1 MWLIPYEDV
10 KGLKTIGI
18 AQKSK
23 YNKYEIT
30 TEMLIS
36 KLNYYFDLCNK
47 FNFKILDTPTS
58 KSQQQEQK
66 YRKIRESK
74 IDFISFKN
82 NNMEGLVYDFMIGD
96 KKVQEK
102 VGTVSHNNYNSYSFS
117 LTKYSCRIDGK
128 CKNKCYEEGDN
139 DIYWLNCKNGKFY
152 VIPEDVLI
160 SNEFIGKNCNKE
172 KLYVSLTNKNTK
184 WCNEY
189 LFDYNNVDKER
200 LLKILNL

>member
-1 MWLIPYEDV
+1 
-10 KGLKTIGI
+10 
-18 AQKSK
+18 
-23 YNKYEIT
+23 
-30 TEMLIS
+30 
-36 KLNYYFDLCNK
+36 
-47 FNFKILDTPTS
+47 
-58 KSQQQEQK
+58 
-66 YRKIRESK
+66 
-74 IDFISFKN
+74 
-82 NNMEGLVYDFMIGD
+82 MEGLVYDFMIGN

-152 VIPEDVLI
+152 VIPEVVLI
-160 SNEFIGKNCNKE
+160 SNEFIGQNCTKE

-200 LLKILNL
+200 LLKILDF